1 MYRFQETDT
10 KHVLYKDRKVRWK
23 ARPFQPNEEMF
34 AESCS
39 VRYKDLFRT
48 KKNWGFIG
56 TLIVYS
62 RIVSQ
67 ILCRCVFLF
76 AQSRKGIL
84 PFSSIS
90 LVNWV
95 LIFCLFKCSWNSS
108 ILFLCTSVIV
118 SST

>member
-10 KHVLYKDRKVRWK
+10 KHVLYKDREVRWK

-39 VRYKDLFRT
+39 VRYKDLFQT

-62 RIVSQ
+62 RIVRHLVKYSVGV
-67 ILCRCVFLF
+67 CFF
-76 AQSRKGIL
+76 SRNLEKVSYRSPL
-84 PFSSIS
+84 S
-90 LVNWV
+90 LW
-95 LIFCLFKCSWNSS
+95 
-108 ILFLCTSVIV
+108 
-118 SST
+118 